1 MAGELGLP
9 ALLGPAG
16 RHRALALALAM
27 IISRVVA
34 PGSKLS
40 TLTWWADTTLGAD
53 LRRPPD
59 GHPVVAD
66 MRCSDRAGWHVVCYG
81 RVRIWDA
88 ATWQQRVVLTTDT
101 QRVTL
106 TRHPNQVEAV
116 AIAPDAT
123 WLAAADLRSVHIW
136 DTATGTQRAILTGPV
151 RAMAIA
157 PGGAWLA
164 TVGTAGDSGM
174 PGLGHG
180 HLEPKS
186 SHAAGKRWLELRMG
200 HAR

>member
-1 MAGELGLP
+1 MGIPWWPICA
-9 ALLGPAG
+9 
-16 RHRALALALAM
+16 
-27 IISRVVA
+27 VA
-34 PGSKLS
+34 IAPDS
-40 TLTWWADTTLGAD
+40 TWFATGD
-53 LRRPPD
+53 
-59 GHPVVAD
+59 
-66 MRCSDRAGWHVVCYG
+66 YG

>member
-1 MAGELGLP
+1 MGIPWWPICA
-9 ALLGPAG
+9 
-16 RHRALALALAM
+16 
-27 IISRVVA
+27 VA
-34 PGSKLS
+34 IV
-40 TLTWWADTTLGAD
+40 
-53 LRRPPD
+53 PD
-59 GHPVVAD
+59 GTWFATGD
-66 MRCSDRAGWHVVCYG
+66 YG

-101 QRVTL
+101 KRVTL

-164 TVGTAGDSGM
+164 TVGTAGGQ
-174 PGLGHG
+174 
-180 HLEPKS
+180 
-186 SHAAGKRWLELRMG
+186 R
-200 HAR
+200 HARSGTRPLGAEEQPCGWKKVTGAAHGARTVSH